1 MFTKGITPPTLPVFE
16 SAKLISSFVAGCS
29 LSFIHAGNRC
39 LARFIKLYP
48 REQEWH
54 QFGKNHRTAAT
65 NDVTSRAKM
74 RLNSQANL
82 IMHSRILLQFMFVLA
97 AGMVLLGHPGRIAA
111 ADSEKTQYYELRI
124 YTTESEAQQ
133 QRINDYWQNAAIP
146 AYNRMGIQ
154 PVGVFTE
161 LQDSATNKIYVLIPC
176 DSLEDFAAIPAKL
189 AADADYQKTAAEF
202 LNAPKSNP
210 AYARFESSLLV
221 AFDGMKRMSLPAA
234 DKKPNLFELR
244 TYLSSSEGKGLN
256 KIKMFESG
264 EIPLMKEVG
273 LAPIFYGR
281 TIAGL
286 NMPCLVYMTCG
297 ENLDAHKQHWQGFS
311 ASPVWKQL
319 TGDPQYKDNVSRVIS
334 IMLKRTAASQI

>member
-1 MFTKGITPPTLPVFE
+1 MT
-16 SAKLISSFVAGCS
+16 
-29 LSFIHAGNRC
+29 
-39 LARFIKLYP
+39 
-48 REQEWH
+48 
-54 QFGKNHRTAAT
+54 
-65 NDVTSRAKM
+65 
-74 RLNSQANL
+74 
-82 IMHSRILLQFMFVLA
+82 SRILTLLA
-97 AGMVLLGHPGRIAA
+97 AVGAVIGNPSRAGA
-111 ADSEKTQYYELRI
+111 ADAEKPQYYEVRI
-124 YTTESEAQQ
+124 YATQSAEQQ
-133 QRINDYWQNAAIP
+133 QRVNDYWQNAAVP

-161 LQDSATNKIYVLIPC
+161 LQGSASNHIYVLIPC
-176 DSLEDFAAIPAKL
+176 DSPEQFAAIPAKL
-189 AADADYQKTAAEF
+189 AADADYQKAAAEF

-210 AYARFESSLLV
+210 AYVRFESSLLV

-234 DKKPNLFELR
+234 DKKPNVFELR

-297 ENLDAHKQHWQGFS
+297 ENLDAHKQHWKAFS

>member
-1 MFTKGITPPTLPVFE
+1 
-16 SAKLISSFVAGCS
+16 
-29 LSFIHAGNRC
+29 
-39 LARFIKLYP
+39 
-48 REQEWH
+48 
-54 QFGKNHRTAAT
+54 
-65 NDVTSRAKM
+65 M
-74 RLNSQANL
+74 RLNPHNN
-82 IMHSRILLQFMFVLA
+82 IPMTSRILILLA
-97 AGMVLLGHPGRIAA
+97 AVAAMTGNPSRTVA
-111 ADSEKTQYYELRI
+111 ADVQKPQYYEVRI
-124 YTTESEAQQ
+124 YATQSEDQQ
-133 QRINDYWQNAAIP
+133 QRVNDYWQNAAIP
-146 AYNRMGIQ
+146 AYNRMGVQ

-161 LQDSATNKIYVLIPC
+161 LQDSPTNKIYVLIPC
-176 DSLEDFAAIPAKL
+176 DSPEEFAAIPSKL
-189 AADADYQKTAAEF
+189 ADDADYQKAAAEF

-221 AFDGMKRMSLPAA
+221 AFDGMKRMSLPSAG
-234 DKKPNLFELR
+234 KKPDVFELR

-264 EIPLMKEVG
+264 EIPLMKETG

-297 ENLDAHKQHWQGFS
+297 ETFDAHKLHWKVFS

-319 TGDPQYKDNVSRVIS
+319 TGDPQYKDNVSRIIS

>member
-1 MFTKGITPPTLPVFE
+1 MT
-16 SAKLISSFVAGCS
+16 
-29 LSFIHAGNRC
+29 
-39 LARFIKLYP
+39 
-48 REQEWH
+48 
-54 QFGKNHRTAAT
+54 
-65 NDVTSRAKM
+65 
-74 RLNSQANL
+74 
-82 IMHSRILLQFMFVLA
+82 SRILFLLA
-97 AGMVLLGHPGRIAA
+97 TIAAMIGNPSRAVA
-111 ADSEKTQYYELRI
+111 ADSDKPQYYELRI
-124 YTTESEAQQ
+124 YATQSAEQQ

-161 LQDSATNKIYVLIPC
+161 LQDSATNHIYVFIPC
-176 DSLEDFAAIPAKL
+176 DSPEDFAAIPAKL
-189 AADADYQKTAAEF
+189 AADPDYQKAAAEF

-210 AYARFESSLLV
+210 AYVRFESSLLV
-221 AFDGMKRMSLPAA
+221 AFDGMKQMVVPPA
-234 DKKPNLFELR
+234 DKKPNVFELR

-297 ENLDAHKQHWQGFS
+297 ENLDAHKQHWQAFS

-334 IMLKRTAASQI
+334 IMLKRTTASQI